1 MTSGASERVPPP
13 HTFLLLGGTGDLTK
27 RKLLPALYRLHQDGS
42 LTDSHRVVAVSRNA
56 ELTDEGFRNWAAEA
70 LQGAGVVPDASWCG
84 RCLHHVAVTDEQGY
98 AELANRV
105 MQLEEDEDQTNRVI
119 YLALPPRVFGTAADA
134 LAEQG
139 LNRCRGW
146 TRLVVEKPF
155 GEDLESAVALNRRL
169 HRNFE
174 ESSIYRIDHYLGK
187 ETVQNL
193 LVFRFA
199 NAMFESLWNRD
210 RIDNVQITVA
220 ENVGVAGRAG
230 YYDKVGALRDM
241 VQNHLTQ
248 LVALIG
254 MEIPAAY
261 EAAAVRNEKVKVLRA
276 IREIGPEDVVFG
288 QYAPGSLGDSEVG
301 GYLDEEGT
309 PTDSRTETF
318 VAMRLRIDN
327 WRWQGVPFFLRT
339 GKRMA
344 RRTTQIA
351 VTFKRPPV
359 SLFRGLHWR
368 QIDHDVLRITLQ
380 PDEGFSLYFDV
391 KKPGEPLQIEKVPL
405 EFSYRE
411 AFGAPPDAYATLL
424 NDILEGDQTL
434 FVHAE
439 EVEASWRLYTP
450 LLERNIQ
457 SHPYSSG
464 GWGPREADRLLA
476 RHGGL
481 WQTF

>member
-1 MTSGASERVPPP
+1 MTSGSSQAFPP
-13 HTFLLLGGTGDLTK
+13 HTFLLLGGTGDLTGC
-27 RKLLPALYRLHQDGS
+27 KLLPALYRLHQDGS
-42 LTDSHRVVAVSRNA
+42 LADAPRIVAVSRDS
-56 ELTDEGFRNWAAEA
+56 ELSDEGYRRWAADA
-70 LQGAGVVPDASWCG
+70 LEQAGITVDTSWCNH
-84 RCLHHVAVTDEQGY
+84 CLHHVPVAEDGDY
-98 AELANRV
+98 AKLASRVQEL
-105 MQLEEDEDQTNRVI
+105 EDGADGPNRVI
-119 YLALPPRVFGTAADA
+119 YMALPPRVFGPAADA
-134 LAEQG
+134 LAANG
-139 LNRCRGW
+139 LHRSGGW

-169 HRNFE
+169 HHNFD

-220 ENVGVAGRAG
+220 ETVGVGGRAG

-288 QYAPGSLGDSEVG
+288 QYGPGAIGDRKVLGYSE
-301 GYLDEEGT
+301 EEGT
-309 PTDSRTETF
+309 PEVSRTETF
-318 VAMRLRIDN
+318 VALGLHIDN

-359 SLFRGLHWR
+359 SLFENLHWR
-368 QIDHDVLRITLQ
+368 EVDHDVLQITLQ

-405 EFSYRE
+405 EFSYEE
-411 AFGAPPDAYATLL
+411 AFGKPPDAYTTLL
-424 NDILEGDQTL
+424 GDILTGDQTL

-450 LLERNIQ
+450 LLDRNIK
-457 SHPYSSG
+457 SHKYSSG
-464 GWGPREADRLLA
+464 GWGPREADRILA

-481 WQTF
+481 WRTF